1 MACTRFGPILL
12 PYLKR
17 VRCLFVRNN
26 SGMTMVEL
34 LVVLALIAVMG
45 GLALPSVNSSAF
57 NLSKATDELI
67 ANVRLSRG
75 FATGR
80 GAHYRMTINANSYTV
95 QRLIDPDGD
104 GVWSPDSSFPPQT
117 VNLPA
122 TVHIVTGAV
131 LEFDSRGL
139 LSPLPPEPF
148 VIQLNDAKT
157 GRSKQVKVWASGQ
170 VYEV

>member
-1 MACTRFGPILL
+1 MACPRFEPIHL

-17 VRCLFVRNN
+17 VRRLIAGNT
-26 SGMTMVEL
+26 GMTMVEL
-34 LVVLALIAVMG
+34 LVVIAILAILSGI
-45 GLALPSVNSSAF
+45 ALPNLNSSTF

-67 ANVRLSRG
+67 ANVRLARG

-80 GAHYRMTINANSYTV
+80 SAHYRMTITADSYTV
-95 QRLIDPDGD
+95 QRLIDLDGD
-104 GVWSPDSSFPPQT
+104 GEWSPDSRFPSQT

-122 TVHIVTGAV
+122 TVRIAAETVF
-131 LEFDSRGL
+131 EFDTRGL

-148 VIQLNDAKT
+148 VIQLNDART
-157 GRSKQVKVWASGQ
+157 GKSKQVKIWASGQ